1 MEEKKEYRT
10 DHESCHCKSFTFD
23 RSVLLELMPT
33 QTVDLMTQI
42 VVLRTGLVNDEEER
56 DNNKHVDRE
65 WYIERVEIDRGNRD
79 VKRKE
84 TERNRVK
91 KRQQLDIVE
100 RETHIY
106 CRDVINRETEIN
118 EKKERQR
125 ETARHNYRG
134 V

>member
-65 WYIERVEIDRGNRD
+65 W
-79 VKRKE
+79 
-84 TERNRVK
+84 
-91 KRQQLDIVE
+91 
-100 RETHIY
+100 
-106 CRDVINRETEIN
+106 
-118 EKKERQR
+118 
-125 ETARHNYRG
+125 
-134 V
+134 